1 MSDNNFFKCIT
12 NSLGSEVD
20 ISWSFP
26 KYDSQISQ
34 NLQDIFAD
42 SKIKI
47 INNSTKILF
56 GVFIQHIDELK
67 SFLGSRLDLYD
78 VTEISSE
85 LKQKLNNIP
94 RYKNVTEHS
103 IEISDDQ
110 ILEKLAE
117 NNWSTE
123 RKLKWYQMRN
133 LKKILKF
140 SAAAEFSVPGAGKTT
155 TALAFYLLK
164 RKSENS
170 KLLVISP
177 INAFSAWDEELPECL
192 GSEKKMTRLR
202 DKDIR
207 ILEKE
212 LRGKNQFFITNY
224 EKIRSDLSFLK
235 LLTEE
240 LTDPN
245 NDYVL
250 ILDESH
256 KMKGTQTAKYIHYLS
271 HLINKKL
278 ILTGTPMPLN
288 EDDLFPQFIHLYPRE
303 NIFDN
308 SILREKFKPIFARTT
323 KTDIN
328 LPEPNE
334 VLLRIPLEG
343 AQRDCYNLIVDS
355 ILKKSYDFEIK
366 EDLRAFKKNVMRMLM
381 FCSNPLLQIHYLES
395 IDSNLALSLES
406 EGHGSKMERVISD
419 ARKLLNENEN
429 EKLVIWSGFPT
440 NIERLKNHLS
450 EFDPVTI
457 HGGVGAGTINSPDT
471 REYNINKFKN
481 VKGCRVFI
489 ANPGAAAE
497 GISLHKVCRNAFY
510 LDRNYNAAHY
520 LQSKDRIHRIGSDPE
535 IPVNIFIY
543 QLSNTI
549 DFQVHTNLINKINEM
564 SKFLNDPSIISNPKV
579 LDNNIYD
586 VDYSPESVSIAENPA
601 SDKKTYIEKNDMED
615 ILKFLKDNRNT
626 KKDEN

>member
-1 MSDNNFFKCIT
+1 M
-12 NSLGSEVD
+12 GSEVN

-34 NLQDIFAD
+34 NLQDIFKD
-42 SKIKI
+42 SKIEI

-56 GVFIQHIDELK
+56 GVFIQHIDELRT
-67 SFLGSRLDLYD
+67 FLGSRVDLYD
-78 VTEISSE
+78 VTEISAE
-85 LKQKLNNIP
+85 LRLQLSNIP
-94 RYKNVTEHS
+94 KYVDAINNSE
-103 IEISDDQ
+103 EISEDE
-110 ILEKLAE
+110 ILEKLNK
-117 NNWSTE
+117 NNWNME
-123 RKLKWYQMRN
+123 RQLKWYQMRN

-140 SAAAEFSVPGAGKTT
+140 PAAAEFSVPGAGKTT

-164 RKSENS
+164 RKSEKS

-192 GSEKKMTRLR
+192 GSGKKMTRLR
-202 DKDIR
+202 DTDIA
-207 ILEKE
+207 LLKKE
-212 LRGKNQFFITNY
+212 LKGKNQFFITNF
-224 EKIRSDLSFLK
+224 EKVRSDLSFLK

-271 HLINKKL
+271 HLTDKKL

-288 EDDLFPQFIHLYPRE
+288 DDDLFPQFIHLYPRE
-303 NIFDN
+303 NIFNN
-308 SILREKFKPIFARTT
+308 SILRDRFKPIFARTT
-323 KTDIN
+323 KKDIN

-334 VLLRIPLEG
+334 VLVRVPLEG
-343 AQRDCYNLIVDS
+343 AQGDCYNLIVDS
-355 ILKKSYDFEIK
+355 ILKRSYDFDVK

-381 FCSNPLLQIHYLES
+381 FCSNPLLQIHYLSS
-395 IDSNLALSLES
+395 IDSNMAIALES
-406 EGHGSKMERVISD
+406 EGHGSKMERVIND
-419 ARKLLNENEN
+419 ARDLLNENEN

-440 NIERLKNHLS
+440 NIERLKNQLA

-457 HGGVGAGTINSPDT
+457 HGRIGAGDINNPDT

-481 VKGCRVFI
+481 VKGCRIFI

-543 QLSNTI
+543 QLSKTI
-549 DFQVHTNLINKINEM
+549 DYQVHMNLSNKISEM

-579 LDNNIYD
+579 LDDNFYD
-586 VDYSPESVSIAENPA
+586 VDYSPESISRAEDPA
-601 SDKKTYIEKNDMED
+601 SDKKSYMEKNDMND
-615 ILKFLKDNRNT
+615 ILEFLKDNHNT
-626 KKDEN
+626 KKDDN